1 MVGKKELEAPAGGKA
16 GIGCLIPERTKN
28 FLLFSTHIG
37 EIDLPTLGP
46 LTAKTRAQ
54 KELLTVF
61 KKTEITQ
68 YHVLQIFLACL
79 QSPVL
84 PARGLS
90 LPLWHGFPVAHMQ
103 EQTDNRQKSRRE
115 YAEQRAKGSRDHSPA
130 TSLLPC
136 DLMNK
141 NPSPSTAASFP
152 SASLL
157 DQHVKVHS
165 DHPQFPYFT
174 DGKNETEKKKGSLY
188 LSKSDDITY
197 NLSQDHLFRAFPN
210 VTNLCSDRARTR

>member
-28 FLLFSTHIG
+28 FLLFSTHMG

-115 YAEQRAKGSRDHSPA
+115 YAEQRAKGSR
-130 TSLLPC
+130 TTLLPQ
-136 DLMNK
+136 
-141 NPSPSTAASFP
+141 ASYP
-152 SASLL
+152 
-157 DQHVKVHS
+157 
-165 DHPQFPYFT
+165 
-174 DGKNETEKKKGSLY
+174 
-188 LSKSDDITY
+188 
-197 NLSQDHLFRAFPN
+197 
-210 VTNLCSDRARTR
+210 VT